1 MNQPTRESRPPAVGL
16 PRLAAKVLILLVAA
30 NLVFAAWNPSGLGR
44 LSLYNRLFPG
54 RERLPFGESPQVSY
68 NLSLEDLEAMFASHR
83 ISSEQ
88 SRPEEYRILVLGDSS
103 VWGALLPPEQTLAA
117 QLADLVPIVCGK
129 RTRVYNLGYPT
140 LSLTKDLII
149 LDRAMRY
156 KPDLILWPTTLEAF
170 VRENQLASPVVV
182 GNPVFAR
189 DVLVRSGLASPGV
202 VRPALPGFWAQ
213 TLIGRRR
220 ALADLIRL
228 QLYGVMWAATGIDQ
242 AYPEIYPAAQTDFE
256 ADLSFHQESAP
267 PLDETRLAFEVLD
280 AAVRIAGHVPVLVV
294 NEPMLISR
302 GTNSQLR
309 YNFYYPR
316 WAFDQFRELMQQRAL
331 ASDWEYLDLWNLVPA
346 DEFTNTA
353 IHLTPRGEAIFA
365 QSLAQA
371 ILARGCP

>member
-1 MNQPTRESRPPAVGL
+1 MNPPTRESRPPVVSM
-16 PRLAAKVLILLVAA
+16 PQLAAKVLILFVAA
-30 NLVFAAWNPSGLGR
+30 NLVFAAWTPSGLGR

-54 RERLPFGESPQVSY
+54 RERLPFGESPQASY

-88 SRPEEYRILVLGDSS
+88 SRPDEYRILVLGDSS
-103 VWGALLPPEQTLAA
+103 VWGALLRPEQTLAA
-117 QLADLVPIVCGK
+117 KLADLVPIVCGK

-140 LSLTKDLII
+140 LSLTKDLLI

-156 KPDLILWPTTLEAF
+156 QPDLVLWPTTLEAF

-182 GNPVFAR
+182 GNPVYAR
-189 DVLVRSGLASPGV
+189 EVLVRAGLSSPGV
-202 VRPALPGFWAQ
+202 GLPTRPSFWAQ
-213 TLIGRRR
+213 TFIGRRR

-256 ADLSFHQESAP
+256 ADSSFHHESAP
-267 PLDETRLAFEVLD
+267 PLDETHLAFEVLD
-280 AAVRIAGHVPVLVV
+280 AAVRVAGHVPVLVV
-294 NEPMLISR
+294 NEPILISP

-316 WAFDQFRELMQQRAL
+316 WAFDQFRGLLQQRAL

-346 DEFTNTA
+346 NDFTNTA
-353 IHLTPRGEAIFA
+353 IHLTPRGESMLA
-365 QSLAQA
+365 QSLAQS
-371 ILARGCP
+371 ILARGCR

>member
-16 PRLAAKVLILLVAA
+16 PRLAAKVLILFVAA

-88 SRPEEYRILVLGDSS
+88 TRPEEYRILVLGDSS

-117 QLADLVPIVCGK
+117 KLADLVPIVCGK

-149 LDRAMRY
+149 LDRARRY

-170 VRENQLASPVVV
+170 VWENQIASPVVV

-202 VRPALPGFWAQ
+202 VRPALPGFWAR

-280 AAVRIAGHVPVLVV
+280 AAVRIAGPVPVLVV

-331 ASDWEYLDLWNLVPA
+331 ASDWEYVDLWNLVPA
-346 DEFTNTA
+346 NEFTNTA
-353 IHLTPRGEAIFA
+353 IHLTPRGESMFA